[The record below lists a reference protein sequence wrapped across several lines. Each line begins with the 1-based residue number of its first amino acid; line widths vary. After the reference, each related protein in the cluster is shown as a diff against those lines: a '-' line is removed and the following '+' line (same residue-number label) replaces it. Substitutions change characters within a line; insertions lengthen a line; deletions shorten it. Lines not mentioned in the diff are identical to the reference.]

1 MIDPIGAFNEIR
13 ENFILYI
20 KTAFGTRFPTLEA
33 ERANLLQQ
41 KRVLNQEPWIEP
53 LPKYQSSEKTIAT
66 LSGSDL
72 PGMNAQQI
80 EIFRTL
86 VKCGLFGEHQLHL
99 HQAKMLGKALEGKN
113 CVVTAGTGSGKTE
126 SFLFPLFAQLAK
138 EIPSWSAP
146 GQAPPHLNDWWSN
159 IDWQNQCK
167 SGRVLQRSYRVSQ
180 REHETRP
187 AAVRALIIYPMNAL
201 VEDQLTRLRKAL
213 DSDAARQWFQSN
225 ARGNRIYMGR

>member
-72 PGMNAQQI
+72 PGMNAQQMA
-80 EIFRTL
+80 
-86 VKCGLFGEHQLHL
+86 V
-99 HQAKMLGKALEGKN
+99 
-113 CVVTAGTGSGKTE
+113 
-126 SFLFPLFAQLAK
+126 AQ
-138 EIPSWSAP
+138 E
-146 GQAPPHLNDWWSN
+146 
-159 IDWQNQCK
+159 
-167 SGRVLQRSYRVSQ
+167 
-180 REHETRP
+180 
-187 AAVRALIIYPMNAL
+187 AAA
-201 VEDQLTRLRKAL
+201 E
-213 DSDAARQWFQSN
+213 
-225 ARGNRIYMGR
+225 